1 MPRLVHSTTT
11 HPSPRPGRIA
21 TPGLEA
27 RRAAGWRASGC
38 GRLAAREG
46 ARPEVTQSSALPSSR
61 AARGP
66 GVALRA
72 FPRRGARAG
81 LRRPLE
87 RGCAGRRDRHEAQVE
102 ERRGAREDLVHRHA
116 PERTPAVRHRDH
128 GRRPDDVRAVL
139 GAGEVGEAGS
149 HALAGVAVQLHERSR
164 HTRRR
169 RLGGQRELA
178 HQALSIIEG
187 GIRRTALAV
196 APGGRQL
203 RGRHADLDAA
213 RVDHAVPLRDLDPP
227 PRIAALTG
235 AEVVAGLRGLIAGA
249 VLAVR
254 PRIARV
260 ALLRELVVARLRV
273 RGVDHAEATVELVRL
288 RAEVEDPGADQ
299 DRGQR
304 EARALAALVAER
316 AVHVVARG
324 VVAAPLDVRTLAD
337 RPALDAH
344 GVLAG
349 GGGVLGHGEGRDGR
363 RRRLR
368 HTPRVD
374 PGRLRARAR
383 RPAAVGVAGA
393 DGEAVHARIGGAD
406 LHGRRI
412 GRSEARRLVG
422 PRDRLPRN
430 DRRAQWE
437 GRGGGG
443 GGRRRRGGGRRRR
456 RRRGRRGRGGRRR
469 GRGRRRRRGGGGR
482 RRRRGGRG
490 GRVGGG
496 RGGGGG
502 GGGGGVR
509 GGGRGRG
516 GRRGRGRRRRGRG
529 RGGASRNTRTV
540 RGARIAAAR
549 LRPDARRAA
558 VRWLAVVLAVLDLA
572 HRVAV
577 LIGAAAG
584 HEARLAAGRP
594 RGAAHHGVLALVPQR
609 SVLYRHLRQVR
620 HAAHVR
626 AMITRARTVA
636 L

>member
-1 MPRLVHSTTT
+1 
-11 HPSPRPGRIA
+11 
-21 TPGLEA
+21 
-27 RRAAGWRASGC
+27 
-38 GRLAAREG
+38 
-46 ARPEVTQSSALPSSR
+46 
-61 AARGP
+61 
-66 GVALRA
+66 
-72 FPRRGARAG
+72 
-81 LRRPLE
+81 
-87 RGCAGRRDRHEAQVE
+87 
-102 ERRGAREDLVHRHA
+102 
-116 PERTPAVRHRDH
+116 
-128 GRRPDDVRAVL
+128 
-139 GAGEVGEAGS
+139 
-149 HALAGVAVQLHERSR
+149 
-164 HTRRR
+164 
-169 RLGGQRELA
+169 LA
-178 HQALSIIEG
+178 HQALARIEG
-187 GIRRTALAV
+187 GIRGTALAV

-213 RVDHAVPLRDLDPP
+213 RVGHPVPRRDPDPA
-227 PRIAALTG
+227 PRIGALPG
-235 AEVVAGLRGLIAGA
+235 AERVARLPGRLIAGA

-299 DRGQR
+299 DRGQH
-304 EARALAALVAER
+304 EARALAARVAER

-324 VVAAPLDVRTLAD
+324 VVAAALDVRTLAD

-443 GGRRRRGGGRRRR
+443 GGRRRGGRGGGGGRLRG
-456 RRRGRRGRGGRRR
+456 RRGRRGRRGGVGGR
-469 GRGRRRRRGGGGR
+469 
-482 RRRRGGRG
+482 
-490 GRVGGG
+490 G

-502 GGGGGVR
+502 GGR
-509 GGGRGRG
+509 G
-516 GRRGRGRRRRGRG
+516 RRGRG
-529 RGGASRNTRTV
+529 RGGGGGRRV
-540 RGARIAAAR
+540 RGGRGRQRRGARGRLLGGAR
-549 LRPDARRAA
+549 
-558 VRWLAVVLAVLDLA
+558 
-572 HRVAV
+572 
-577 LIGAAAG
+577 G
-584 HEARLAAGRP
+584 
-594 RGAAHHGVLALVPQR
+594 
-609 SVLYRHLRQVR
+609 RHLRG
-620 HAAHVR
+620 
-626 AMITRARTVA
+626 ARGRLLGGA
-636 L
+636 RGRLLGGARGRLL

>member
-1 MPRLVHSTTT
+1 
-11 HPSPRPGRIA
+11 
-21 TPGLEA
+21 
-27 RRAAGWRASGC
+27 
-38 GRLAAREG
+38 
-46 ARPEVTQSSALPSSR
+46 
-61 AARGP
+61 
-66 GVALRA
+66 
-72 FPRRGARAG
+72 
-81 LRRPLE
+81 
-87 RGCAGRRDRHEAQVE
+87 
-102 ERRGAREDLVHRHA
+102 
-116 PERTPAVRHRDH
+116 
-128 GRRPDDVRAVL
+128 
-139 GAGEVGEAGS
+139 
-149 HALAGVAVQLHERSR
+149 
-164 HTRRR
+164 
-169 RLGGQRELA
+169 
-178 HQALSIIEG
+178 
-187 GIRRTALAV
+187 
-196 APGGRQL
+196 
-203 RGRHADLDAA
+203 
-213 RVDHAVPLRDLDPP
+213 
-227 PRIAALTG
+227 
-235 AEVVAGLRGLIAGA
+235 
-249 VLAVR
+249 
-254 PRIARV
+254 
-260 ALLRELVVARLRV
+260 
-273 RGVDHAEATVELVRL
+273 
-288 RAEVEDPGADQ
+288 
-299 DRGQR
+299 
-304 EARALAALVAER
+304 
-316 AVHVVARG
+316 RG

-443 GGRRRRGGGRRRR
+443 GGRRGGRGGGGRRLR
-456 RRRGRRGRGGRRR
+456 RRRGRRGRAR
-469 GRGRRRRRGGGGR
+469 GRGRR
-482 RRRRGGRG
+482 GGRG
-490 GRVGGG
+490 RL
-496 RGGGGG
+496 RGGVRGRR
-502 GGGGGVR
+502 R
-509 GGGRGRG
+509 GGGRGRRLG
-516 GRRGRGRRRRGRG
+516 GGGSRGRGGARGRRRRPSG

-609 SVLYRHLRQVR
+609 S
-620 HAAHVR
+620 
-626 AMITRARTVA
+626 
-636 L
+636 

>member
-27 RRAAGWRASGC
+27 RRAAGWRASRC
-38 GRLAAREG
+38 GRLPSREG

-87 RGCAGRRDRHEAQVE
+87 RGCAGRRERHEAQGE
-102 ERRGAREDLVHRHA
+102 EGRGAREALVHRHA
-116 PERTPAVRHRDH
+116 PERAPAVRHRNH

-139 GAGEVGEAGS
+139 GSGEVGEAGS

-213 RVDHAVPLRDLDPP
+213 RVVRPVPLLDLDPP
-227 PRIAALTG
+227 PRIGALPG
-235 AEVVAGLRGLIAGA
+235 AERVARLPGRRIAGA

-299 DRGQR
+299 ERGHQA
-304 EARALAALVAER
+304 ARALAALVAER

-324 VVAAPLDVRTLAD
+324 VVAAALDVRTLAD

-443 GGRRRRGGGRRRR
+443 GG
-456 RRRGRRGRGGRRR
+456 
-469 GRGRRRRRGGGGR
+469 
-482 RRRRGGRG
+482 
-490 GRVGGG
+490 VGGWCG
-496 RGGGGG
+496 VVVVVVVVAGVAVVVVVA
-502 GGGGGVR
+502 GGVVVVVVVVVT
-509 GGGRGRG
+509 
-516 GRRGRGRRRRGRG
+516 
-529 RGGASRNTRTV
+529 GALV
-540 RGARIAAAR
+540 VVVE
-549 LRPDARRAA
+549 AA
-558 VRWLAVVLAVLDLA
+558 VVVVVVGAVVVVVAGAVLDVVVSDGTVVVLVVVTSVVLVVVSSVVLVVVSSVVLV
-572 HRVAV
+572 VASSVV
-577 LIGAAAG
+577 L
-584 HEARLAAGRP
+584 
-594 RGAAHHGVLALVPQR
+594 VVV
-609 SVLYRHLRQVR
+609 S
-620 HAAHVR
+620 
-626 AMITRARTVA
+626 
-636 L
+636 